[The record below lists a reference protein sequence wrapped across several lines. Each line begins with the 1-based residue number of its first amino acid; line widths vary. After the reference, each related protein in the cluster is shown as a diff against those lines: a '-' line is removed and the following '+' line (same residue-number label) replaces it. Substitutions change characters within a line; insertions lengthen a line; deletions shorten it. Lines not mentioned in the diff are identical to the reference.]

1 MCAKCTVFIFVI
13 FHTYKIIPV
22 KLWRAQRPWHRC
34 AEHIVSPPYANH
46 RFWTVLPAIC
56 VGLLVRL
63 RHKAKGINC
72 SICICMTTHVC
83 RPRNVCDEHGL
94 LSLNS
99 TSSTWHAT
107 WPLVVS
113 SSNLNR
119 ANKNWT
125 ISQCRPIC
133 LLYLQKLTPDV
144 MKHQSQTDK
153 YSKKQVGGTY
163 IIIIIIITRILLECR
178 TANSFEKTEKGQNSA
193 TRTQQCG
200 SQHRDLARRY
210 EKQHEKVSDR
220 AFLTK
225 HVQYPVDYNT
235 QFNVV
240 RLSLG
245 FACIFVM

>member
-34 AEHIVSPPYANH
+34 AEHIVSPAYANH

-153 YSKKQVGGTY
+153 YSKKTSRRYIYHHHHHHHTNIIRVLQRTASRRLKEVKTARRERNSVVVNTGISQGGTKNN
-163 IIIIIIITRILLECR
+163 TRKCR
-178 TANSFEKTEKGQNSA
+178 IEHF
-193 TRTQQCG
+193 
-200 SQHRDLARRY
+200 
-210 EKQHEKVSDR
+210 
-220 AFLTK
+220 
-225 HVQYPVDYNT
+225 
-235 QFNVV
+235 
-240 RLSLG
+240 
-245 FACIFVM
+245 